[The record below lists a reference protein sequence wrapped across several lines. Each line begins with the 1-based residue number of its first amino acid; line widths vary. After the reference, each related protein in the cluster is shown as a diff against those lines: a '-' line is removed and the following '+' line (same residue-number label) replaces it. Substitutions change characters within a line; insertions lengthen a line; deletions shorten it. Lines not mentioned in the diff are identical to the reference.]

1 MAFDCGLVVMILD
14 LFIAVNWFV
23 AISVPVLVAAC
34 RWL

>member
-23 AISVPVLVAAC
+23 AISEPVLVAAC